1 MQETSLAP
9 SIFIPFRKCSASSHF
24 LQNSQPKLP
33 TKLFI
38 AVMETTTAGDKFYR
52 QKQMINIGLL
62 AQLAVS
68 NCREVRSV
76 GTCVSS
82 HLPTHYIHF

>member
-1 MQETSLAP
+1 MICNDNKQLSSKKQEKYCGRLLD
-9 SIFIPFRKCSASSHF
+9 IFDMKIK
-24 LQNSQPKLP
+24 
-33 TKLFI
+33 
-38 AVMETTTAGDKFYR
+38 
-52 QKQMINIGLL
+52 INIGLL